1 MIDTRMVF
9 SFFGLGALL
18 GADQTAGPQL
28 MGSQP
33 LVAGF
38 LGGLLVGEP
47 QLGILVG
54 IVGQLAWNGAVPVGS
69 LPNPD
74 VSGGTLAGVLAA
86 HRLEASLSHDRA
98 AAFGMVIALVAGLA
112 GSAVI
117 LFNRRLNMRWTP
129 WVLRATGHARLER
142 TRWAQ
147 MLGWAGTGAISGIWV
162 LAAGLGSAAAAHI
175 ASGLVPRSPIGA
187 PVHWPVLWGLG
198 LAAALLTFWKDFR
211 KDWMWLAGGAAAA
224 VVARRMGA
232 F

>member
-1 MIDTRMVF
+1 MAL

-38 LGGLLVGEP
+38 LGGLLVGEA
-47 QLGILVG
+47 QLGILIG

-86 HRLEASLSHDRA
+86 HQLEGSLSHDRA
-98 AAFGMVIALVAGLA
+98 AVAGMMVALLA
-112 GSAVI
+112 GWAGSSVI
-117 LFNRRLNMRWTP
+117 LLNRRLNMRWTP
-129 WVLRATGHARLER
+129 WVLRAQGKERLER

-147 MLGWAGTGAISGIWV
+147 MLGWAGTAAISGTWV
-162 LAAGLGSAAAAHI
+162 LAAAAAAAAAAPL
-175 ASGLVPRSPIGA
+175 ASKVLPHSPVGA

-198 LAAALLTFWKDFR
+198 LAAALLAFWKESR

-224 VVARRMGA
+224 VLARRMGA